1 MELRFGMCVLL
12 LSATGIVNGDL
23 YTALIDLEA
32 LVETEAVLLSELD
45 NYIGA
50 TERRLSQLR
59 RLAAEYSREHSEAIA
74 DVSAY
79 LHNPINAYRLI
90 KRLTIDWKHVESLM
104 DDFGEKEWLERRGRL
119 MLPSEEDL
127 VGAVSGLLRL
137 QDTYQLDTA
146 SLARGQLNGV
156 QYTTHLTA
164 DDCFQIGRISCVN
177 LDHYHTVLWMSE
189 ALKLYHHEDNVK
201 RYHQE
206 DNIKRYHHE
215 DNIKLYHHEDN
226 VRRREILECLTYST
240 YKQGNVRSALQL
252 NDELLSIAPKHLFAL
267 SNRTI
272 YLADIEKGT
281 EQVAENLLDEY
292 TELYYQLCRDALSP
306 SPQVLSQLK
315 CQYVHRNQPFLRI
328 APLKEEEAYLDP
340 RIVLYRDVIYDGE
353 IDVIKKL
360 ALPRLQRATVRAS
373 KRAVV
378 IPVSHRISKSAV
390 LLFAEH
396 PSIERLNR
404 RIEMMTSLTMA
415 YSPLLHVVNYG
426 IGGYYKPHWDFAQGP
441 HRNIV
446 IYGDNIRDGNRV
458 ATVLSYMSD
467 VAQGGA
473 TVFPYLNVTVQPKKG
488 TALVWY
494 NMHLSGEGDLAT
506 MHAACPVLVG
516 CKWVTNKWVNE
527 RGQEFRR
534 PCALH
539 RQTRYSTNWYS

>member
-12 LSATGIVNGDL
+12 LSTTGIVNGDL

-59 RLAAEYSREHSEAIA
+59 RLAAEYSREHSEAIL
-74 DVSAY
+74 DVGAY

-119 MLPSEEDL
+119 KLPSEEDL

-146 SLARGQLNGV
+146 SLTRGQINGV

-177 LDHYHTVLWMSE
+177 RDHYHTVLWMSE
-189 ALKLYHHEDNVK
+189 ALK
-201 RYHQE
+201 
-206 DNIKRYHHE
+206 RYHHE
-215 DNIKLYHHEDN
+215 DND
-226 VRRREILECLTYST
+226 RRREILECLAYST

-252 NDELLSIAPKHLFAL
+252 NDELLSISPNHLFAL

-306 SPQVLSQLK
+306 SPLVLSQLK

-340 RIVLYRDVIYDGE
+340 RIVLYRDVIYDSE
-353 IDVIKKL
+353 IDVIKEL
-360 ALPRLQRATVRAS
+360 ALPRLQRATVRYS

-473 TVFPYLNVTVQPKKG
+473 TVFPFLNVTVQPKKG

-516 CKWVTNKWVNE
+516 SKWVTNKWVNE

-539 RQTRYSTNWYS
+539 RQTRHSTNWYS